1 MEEEEEEEEGWVDGI
16 EYTLLIRSFQSVKP
30 NPIIFVVA
38 YVYYIGKGWVGSVGY
53 VNKRLFEIGLGTCL
67 V

>member
-1 MEEEEEEEEGWVDGI
+1 MDGI